1 MGIRA
6 HPKPRQPYKIKVTSM
21 SDDSELQRLKRQR
34 LAEMQ
39 KRLNAKQEQ
48 SQTTSGKFDPA
59 KILEKIFVG
68 RAWEVYH
75 ATRQQYPTIA
85 DQIFQELA
93 ELVRTGRVKG
103 PITGEQ
109 LYGLLRQIGLDIR
122 LETKI
127 QVLDHGELKSIADKF
142 RGD

>member
-1 MGIRA
+1 MG
-6 HPKPRQPYKIKVTSM
+6 
-21 SDDSELQRLKRQR
+21 DDSELERLKRQR
-34 LAEMQ
+34 LAAMQ

-48 SQTTSGKFDPA
+48 TAATSGKLDPV
-59 KILEKIFVG
+59 KILEKVFVG

-85 DQIFQELA
+85 DQLFQELA
-93 ELVRTGRVKG
+93 ELVRLGRVKG
-103 PITGEQ
+103 QITGEQ
-109 LYGLLRQIGLDIR
+109 LYGLLRQIGLDVR

-127 QVLDHGELKSIADKF
+127 QVLDHGELKPIADKF

>member
-1 MGIRA
+1 MKA
-6 HPKPRQPYKIKVTSM
+6 PNM
-21 SDDSELQRLKRQR
+21 SDDSELERLKRQR
-34 LAEMQ
+34 LAAMQ
-39 KRLNAKQEQ
+39 KRMNAKQEQ
-48 SQTTSGKFDPA
+48 TTSTSGKLEPVRV
-59 KILEKIFVG
+59 LEKVFVG

-85 DQIFQELA
+85 DQLFQELA
-93 ELVRTGRVKG
+93 ELVRLGRVKG
-103 PITGEQ
+103 QITGEQ
-109 LYGLLRQIGLDIR
+109 LYGLLRQIGLDVR